1 MAKNKFPFLNR
12 EISWLYFNERVLQE
26 AADET
31 VPLIERIKF
40 LSIFSSNLEEFYRV
54 RVATL
59 SRLVNLNDK
68 AKELLGFNP
77 KKELNEIKN
86 IVVKHERKFES
97 LFQDVLINELA
108 QNKIFIL
115 NDTQLNVTRG
125 EFVREHFRD
134 KILSNLVPIMIDL
147 DQPFPE
153 LKDRRLYFFVR
164 LAKKRSKK
172 SEKFALIELPEN
184 LPRFLVLPETNGL
197 KFIILAED
205 IIKYCLDDIF
215 YVFNYDQIEAFS
227 IQLTRDAE
235 LDIDKN
241 ISDKFI
247 EELKTSLDKRKK
259 GKPMRLLYDTAM
271 PFEMLSVLVAKMKI
285 EAEGLIPGNRYH
297 RFGDFIAFPNVGS
310 KDLEYAPTVPLKV
323 SGLHRTESIF
333 NKLAEKDYLVNLPYQ
348 SYDYIIL
355 FLREA
360 AIDPKVTEINI
371 TLYRLAENSKVINAL
386 INAAKNGKKVNC
398 LVELKARFDEQANI
412 FWTNRLME
420 EGVNVNYG
428 LTDYKVHSKI
438 CLVKRIE
445 KGRPVYYA
453 NLATGN
459 FNEKTARIYC
469 DHSIFTAKKEITTDL
484 LKLFGAL
491 NKRTVAKGFKH
502 LIVSPL
508 ESRNKFYNLINREIS
523 FAKSGK
529 PAYMILKVNSLAD
542 EGMVRKLYDASNA
555 GVKIQLIVRGI
566 CCLVPGVVGFSENIK
581 VISIVDKFL
590 EHARVFIFGNNGK
603 EEMFLS
609 SADLMTRNF
618 EHRVEVGFPVLDNEV
633 RQEIKDIIELQ
644 LQDNVKARDITK
656 MHNNKYH
663 KNRLSTKVRAQVQTY
678 NYLKNKHQ

>member
-1 MAKNKFPFLNR
+1 MAKKKLPFLNR

-68 AKELLGFNP
+68 AKALLGFNP
-77 KKELNEIKN
+77 KKVLNEIKN
-86 IVVKHERKFES
+86 IVVKHERKFENI
-97 LFQDVLINELA
+97 FQATLINELA
-108 QNKIFIL
+108 QNRIFIL
-115 NDTQLNVTRG
+115 NDTQLNVSRG
-125 EFVREHFRD
+125 EFVRNHFRD

-147 DQPFPE
+147 DDPFPE
-153 LKDRRLYFFVR
+153 LKDRYLYFFVR
-164 LAKKRSKK
+164 LTKKGAKK
-172 SEKFALIELPEN
+172 SEKFALIELPDN

-215 YVFNYDQIEAFS
+215 YVFSYNEIEAFS

-259 GKPMRLLYDTAM
+259 GKPMRLLYDTQM
-271 PFEMLSVLVAKMKI
+271 PFEMLSVLVTKLKI

-310 KDLEYAPTVPLKV
+310 KDLEYAINEPLKV
-323 SGLHRTESIF
+323 DGLHRTESIF
-333 NKLAEKDYLVNLPYQ
+333 NKLANRDYLINLPYQ

-398 LVELKARFDEQANI
+398 VVELKARFDEKANI

-438 CLVKRIE
+438 CLVKRME
-445 KGRPVYYA
+445 RGRAVYYA

-469 DHSIFTAKKEITTDL
+469 DHSIFTSKKEITSDL
-484 LKLFGAL
+484 LKLFNAL
-491 NKRTVAKGFKH
+491 NKRTIAKDFKH

-508 ESRNKFYNLINREIS
+508 DSRNKIYGLINREIK
-523 FAKSGK
+523 FAKAGK

-542 EGMVRKLYDASNA
+542 EGIVQKLYDASNA
-555 GVKIQLIVRGI
+555 GVQIKLIVRGI
-566 CCLVPGVVGFSENIK
+566 CCLVPGIVGFSENITI
-581 VISIVDKFL
+581 ISIIDKFL

-609 SADLMTRNF
+609 SADLMSRNF
-618 EHRVEVGFPVLDNEV
+618 EHRVEVGFPVLDEGV
-633 RQEIKDIIELQ
+633 KQEIRDIIEFQ
-644 LQDNVKARDITK
+644 LQDNVKARDINRLN
-656 MHNNKYH
+656 NNKYH
-663 KNRLSTKVRAQVQTY
+663 KNRLTTKIRAQVQTY